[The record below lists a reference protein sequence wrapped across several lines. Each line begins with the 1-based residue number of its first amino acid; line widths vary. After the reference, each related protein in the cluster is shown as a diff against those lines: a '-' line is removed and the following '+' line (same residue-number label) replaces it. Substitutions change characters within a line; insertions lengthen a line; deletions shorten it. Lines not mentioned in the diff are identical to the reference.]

1 MSQIPA
7 LTEAQQAAIKQYLDA
22 FRRYMATEAF
32 QRDQAERQARVEFF
46 QQELPRRLDELSEAD
61 FEAIINRLWASA
73 MWGNKTYLAQK
84 IVNDNGIDRL
94 RSELKR
100 LVESDDPEQAY
111 SRFLRAIKGMGPAS
125 VTEILTYLRPE
136 RCGIWNRQAREAL
149 KILGITDRVNP
160 DKYMLSAQ
168 EYRTFN
174 WLLQLIAQELARAGV
189 PDVDLLLVD
198 FFLYEVA
205 QAKKVRAETG
215 LPEPLEGAQPTETF
229 DHDEVRDLI
238 VQIGAG
244 LGFDTDTEVKVAH
257 GAVVDAVWRARIA
270 NLGLVTYVFEV
281 HRSGSIDS
289 LILNLQ
295 KARSAPSVQKV
306 IAVSDEDQLE
316 RIRRECEGLPEEFRQ
331 ALRFWPVTEVL
342 GTAEHLQRVMES
354 IDALGLIEDGIW

>member
-1 MSQIPA
+1 MNQTLT
-7 LTEAQQAAIKQYLDA
+7 LTEAQQAAIGRYLDV

-32 QRDQAERQARVEFF
+32 QRDQADRKARVDFF
-46 QQELPRRLDELSEAD
+46 QRDLPRRLDELSEAD
-61 FEAIINRLWASA
+61 FETIISQLWASR

-84 IVNDNGIDRL
+84 IINDNGIDRL

-111 SRFLRAIKGMGPAS
+111 SRFLQAIKGMGPAS
-125 VTEILTYLRPE
+125 VTEILTYLHPD
-136 RCGIWNRQAREAL
+136 RCGIWNRQARDAL
-149 KILGITDRVNP
+149 KVLGITDRVNP
-160 DKYMLSAQ
+160 DKYTLSAQ

-174 WLLQLIAQELARAGV
+174 RLLQLIAQQLTQAGI

-205 QAKKVRAETG
+205 QAEKAEPKP
-215 LPEPLEGAQPTETF
+215 PERPDVAKPIISF

-238 VQIGAG
+238 VQIGTS

-306 IAVSDEDQLE
+306 IAVSDEGQLE
-316 RIRRECEGLPEEFRQ
+316 QIRRECEGLPEEFRR

-342 GTAEHLQRVMES
+342 STAEHLQKAMES
-354 IDALGLIEDGIW
+354 IDALGLIEDST